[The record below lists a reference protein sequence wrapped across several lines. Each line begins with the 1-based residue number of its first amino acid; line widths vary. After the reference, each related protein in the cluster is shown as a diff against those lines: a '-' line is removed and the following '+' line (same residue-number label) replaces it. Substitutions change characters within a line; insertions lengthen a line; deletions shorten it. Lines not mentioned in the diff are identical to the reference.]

1 MKLTRLQ
8 KELTGWMVFF
18 LLCTGAG
25 IYYINHT
32 PNEHPG
38 IIRLH
43 VVANSDTFQDQ
54 ALKLE
59 VRDEMIRMM
68 EGKEDLKEARG
79 YLRANLKRIERRA
92 EKVVA
97 EYGEDYPVRAELKVT
112 YIPEKSY
119 EDLTL
124 PAGNYEALKITLGRG
139 SGQNWWCV
147 IFPQLCLVGEE
158 NGNRKI
164 MLKSKVKEL
173 LKTEE
178 NPKRKVSREEG
189 DGESALK
196 HMKSRSQEGNTYHKE
211 SVLHREKHCL
221 EKKGRR

>member
-8 KELTGWMVFF
+8 KELAGWMIFF

-25 IYYINHT
+25 VYYINHT

-43 VVANSDTFQDQ
+43 VVANSDTFEDQ
-54 ALKLE
+54 ALKFE
-59 VRDEMIRMM
+59 VRDEIIRMM
-68 EGKEDLKEARG
+68 EGKENLQEARE
-79 YLRANLKRIERRA
+79 YIRKNLKRIERRA
-92 EKVVA
+92 EEIA
-97 EYGEDYPVRAELKVT
+97 SSYGENYSVRADLKVT

-124 PAGNYEALKITLGRG
+124 PGGNYEALKITLGRG
-139 SGQNWWCV
+139 RGQNWWCV

-158 NGNRKI
+158 NGSGKI
-164 MLKSKVKEL
+164 ELKSKVKEL
-173 LKTEE
+173 LKAEGHL
-178 NPKRKVSREEG
+178 KGKVR
-189 DGESALK
+189 
-196 HMKSRSQEGNTYHKE
+196 
-211 SVLHREKHCL
+211 V